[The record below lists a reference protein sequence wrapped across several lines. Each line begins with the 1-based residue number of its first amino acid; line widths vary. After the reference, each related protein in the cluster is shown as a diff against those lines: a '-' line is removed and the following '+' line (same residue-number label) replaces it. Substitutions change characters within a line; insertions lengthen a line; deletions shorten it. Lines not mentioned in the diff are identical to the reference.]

1 MNRYLSF
8 GAALVSQRSGHKFE
22 MPRVESSKVVDR
34 RQMYQTDKI

>member
-22 MPRVESSKVVDR
+22 MPRVESSKVVQPSTGVPDR
-34 RQMYQTDKI
+34 

>member
-22 MPRVESSKVVDR
+22 MPRVEVVSWVRPSTGVPDR
-34 RQMYQTDKI
+34 